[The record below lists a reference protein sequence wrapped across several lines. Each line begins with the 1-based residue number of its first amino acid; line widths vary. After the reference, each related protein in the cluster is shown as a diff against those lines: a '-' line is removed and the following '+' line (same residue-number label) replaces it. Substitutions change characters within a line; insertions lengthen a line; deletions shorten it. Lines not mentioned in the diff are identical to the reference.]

1 MILNS
6 PNEKLMIV
14 LYKMSK
20 ALDDELLRELKP
32 HGINKTEFLI
42 LGKLYND
49 GLVPMQQLGEVGQI
63 TSGTITYVV
72 NQLIQ
77 KGYVTR
83 EKCPTDQRIYY
94 ASLTPQGKSFWE
106 IAYNDHL
113 MQLDNKL
120 AALSETDRNQAI
132 LLIKQLGKL
141 LED

>member
-42 LGKLYND
+42 LGKLYKD

-77 KGYVTR
+77 KGYVAR
-83 EKCPTDQRIYY
+83 EKCKADQRIYY
-94 ASLTPQGKSFWE
+94 ASLTPEGKAFWE

-113 MQLDNKL
+113 TQLDNKL
-120 AALSETDRNQAI
+120 ASLSEADRNQSI

-141 LED
+141 LEE